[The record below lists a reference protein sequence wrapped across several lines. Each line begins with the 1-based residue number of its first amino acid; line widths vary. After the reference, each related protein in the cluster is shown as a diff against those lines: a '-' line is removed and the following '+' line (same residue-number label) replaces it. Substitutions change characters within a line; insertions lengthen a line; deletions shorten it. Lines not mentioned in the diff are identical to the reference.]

1 MVARHALRSQHS
13 AASAAAP
20 EPQPLVTAVVAEAR
34 DETSSVRFLRLH
46 VADARFAFAPGQ
58 WVDLFAP
65 SAPDQPG
72 GFSLASPPSLLARE
86 GAVELA
92 VREPHTR
99 CRPPAPAHARPGRR

>member
-1 MVARHALRSQHS
+1 M
-13 AASAAAP
+13 
-20 EPQPLVTAVVAEAR
+20 VAEAR

-46 VADARFAFAPGQ
+46 VEDRRFAFAPGQ

-86 GAVELA
+86 GVVELA
-92 VREPHTR
+92 VRQPHSR
-99 CRPPAPAHARPGRR
+99 DSQPAPAHARQGRR